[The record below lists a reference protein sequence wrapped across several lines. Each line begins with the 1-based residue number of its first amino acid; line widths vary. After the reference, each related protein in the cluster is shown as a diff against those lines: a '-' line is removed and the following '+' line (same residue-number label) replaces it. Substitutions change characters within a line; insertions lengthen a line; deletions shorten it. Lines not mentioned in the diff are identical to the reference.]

1 MCMFY
6 LSAGSVRFL
15 LGILYNRVFGGSV
28 LQEVQDLAVIVRT
41 KLGRLLR
48 KTRPVIFLFHFFT
61 QFLIITSGPVE
72 VTYSMPQRSA
82 TRLRLNPGILWS
94 KIPCSTT
101 APVCSTRFPSFSP
114 LFSLCPS
121 VCLSFYLTSSAIRKA
136 RLVPFGKEK
145 KIQTHFCILCKV
157 SPRSSLV

>member
-1 MCMFY
+1 MFH

-15 LGILYNRVFGGSV
+15 LGIFYHRIFGGSV

-61 QFLIITSGPVE
+61 QFLIITSGAVE
-72 VTYSMPQRSA
+72 VTYSMPQRTA
-82 TRLRLNPGILWS
+82 TRLRLNPGILRS
-94 KIPCSTT
+94 KIPCSTF

-114 LFSLCPS
+114 FFFSLS

-136 RLVPFGKEK
+136 RLVPYGKEK
-145 KIQTHFCILCKV
+145 KNQTHFCILCKV
-157 SPRSSLV
+157 SPHSS